1 MATGFQPLVIS
12 GKLNRSSEDGFELVK
27 SLKQNVQQNLKMLIL
42 TSPGE
47 RVMSPRYG
55 VGIKR
60 FLFEMSSDA
69 VFGDIDSK
77 IREQASIYMPY
88 LVIDRI
94 LFNADQLQPEKINL
108 TVFYSVPRVSL
119 SDVLVTEVL

>member
-1 MATGFQPLVIS
+1 MATGFQPLIIG

-27 SLKQNVQQNLKMLIL
+27 SLKQNIKQNLKMLIL

-47 RVMSPRYG
+47 RIMAPQYG

-60 FLFEMSSDA
+60 FLFEMSDNV

-77 IREQASIYMPY
+77 IREQVSIYMPFV
-88 LVIDRI
+88 VIDRI
-94 LFNADQLQPEKINL
+94 LFNSDQQQPEKINL
-108 TVFYSVPRVSL
+108 TIFYSVPRISL
-119 SDVLVTEVL
+119 NDVLRTDVL